1 MLDQNDR
8 PSVPVVV
15 DKSFLTMAVSS
26 LLQIQGEISD
36 NTTLVVLDW
45 EIDEDEEVLNLTCEL
60 LEEAIN

>member
-1 MLDQNDR
+1 M
-8 PSVPVVV
+8 SVPVVV

-45 EIDEDEEVLNLTCEL
+45 EINEDEEVLNLTCEL

>member
-36 NTTLVVLDW
+36 NTTLLVLDC
-45 EIDEDEEVLNLTCEL
+45 EIDEHEEVLNLTCDL

>member
-1 MLDQNDR
+1 M
-8 PSVPVVV
+8 SVPVVV

-26 LLQIQGEISD
+26 LLQVQGEISD

>member
-8 PSVPVVV
+8 PSVPVII
-15 DKSFLTMAVSS
+15 DKSFLTMAVSY

>member
-1 MLDQNDR
+1 M
-8 PSVPVVV
+8 SVPVVV

>member
-60 LEEAIN
+60 LEETIQ

>member
-26 LLQIQGEISD
+26 LLQVQGEISD